1 LEEIQFKEAEVDR
14 LLIIKQVKNRILTQQ
29 EASER
34 LGISI
39 RQIRRIMTRVQNE
52 GAIGV
57 KSKHKGGNRLFSKD
71 FKECVLKTLRERY
84 QGFGPTFAS
93 EKLNQIEGLKV
104 SKETLRT
111 WMISSG
117 LWNGRS
123 RKRARIHQS
132 RERRPCFGELV
143 QIDGSHHDW
152 FEGRGPKCCL
162 LVFIDDASSKLI
174 GLLFDE
180 AETTLGYMTLVEKHV
195 KTYGRP
201 LAYYSDKHSIFKVTR
216 EATLDSRVYD
226 TQFHRALRELSIE
239 LICAQSSQAK
249 GRVERANKTLQ
260 DRLVKELRLRGISN
274 IKEANAYGPEF
285 IEGYNQRFGVI
296 PSSTQNAHRA
306 LHSDSA
312 QLKQILST
320 RTHRRLSKNL
330 EFSLDGKVYQII
342 TATTGYRLRH
352 AQVTI
357 CEHTDGTESV
367 ILNNQPLAFR
377 VIELNQQVKTVDT
390 KELNTIVDQ
399 LAKENA
405 DLPTEFLTPNQFGCR
420 AIA

>member
-1 LEEIQFKEAEVDR
+1 MEEIQFKEAEVDR
-14 LLIIKQVKNRILTQQ
+14 LLIIKQVKNRILTQH

-180 AETTLGYMTLVEKHV
+180 AETTL
-195 KTYGRP
+195 
-201 LAYYSDKHSIFKVTR
+201 
-216 EATLDSRVYD
+216 
-226 TQFHRALRELSIE
+226 
-239 LICAQSSQAK
+239 
-249 GRVERANKTLQ
+249 
-260 DRLVKELRLRGISN
+260 
-274 IKEANAYGPEF
+274 
-285 IEGYNQRFGVI
+285 VI
-296 PSSTQNAHRA
+296 
-306 LHSDSA
+306 
-312 QLKQILST
+312 
-320 RTHRRLSKNL
+320 
-330 EFSLDGKVYQII
+330 
-342 TATTGYRLRH
+342 
-352 AQVTI
+352 
-357 CEHTDGTESV
+357 
-367 ILNNQPLAFR
+367 
-377 VIELNQQVKTVDT
+377 
-390 KELNTIVDQ
+390 
-399 LAKENA
+399 
-405 DLPTEFLTPNQFGCR
+405 
-420 AIA
+420 